1 MTSFERLPTSAPRRP
16 LASLALF
23 LVMLPPAWGESA
35 SPLDVGDRRQV
46 FIDNRFLEFS
56 RGVRLHVHPPRKTG
70 ELSIA
75 QEHPW
80 ESRRVGLYGTVL
92 KVGETYHMW
101 YESLANF
108 DRDDAGN
115 HTLKVERD
123 RSGWQR
129 FMCYARSRDGITWE
143 KPNLGLVEFEGSR
156 KNNIVAGHGAAGIE
170 KQAYGM
176 VFLDPNAPP
185 AERFR
190 LVVRLRGGGRN
201 QLNLYSAPDGI
212 HFRPT
217 YERVLSYRD
226 DRRHHL
232 DTYNII
238 FWDDRIRKYV
248 AYVRRNAPGPGQHR
262 TNARS
267 ESLRLDRFPDIED
280 SALSLSPDRLDLHH
294 FDPVSRT
301 RVPVADFYTSIV
313 VKYPWAQDAYYA
325 FPSLYYH
332 YDGRFLHEF
341 REETPHNTGA
351 NDIRFA
357 ASRDGIAWNRYDRR
371 PFVELGMDGE
381 FDTRDSY
388 MVHGVVPALNGRE
401 MYLYYSGKDML
412 HAWGWGDRRN
422 RLIREAGLAP
432 DREMAAISRLVL
444 RRDGFIS
451 VRADY
456 LGGEFTTPLLSFR
469 GSELVL
475 NVNTSAGG
483 IARVAVLDSDFRPLD
498 GYSLEDCDRIHTTNR
513 IERRVS
519 WNGKSDLSSLAGR
532 PVRLHFELRDLDLYG
547 FRFRNR

>member
-1 MTSFERLPTSAPRRP
+1 MT
-16 LASLALF
+16 
-23 LVMLPPAWGESA
+23 PPAGGGSA

-46 FIDNRFLEFS
+46 FIDHRFLES
-56 RGVRLHVHPPRKTG
+56 SQGVRLRVHPPRKTG
-70 ELSIA
+70 EFTIA

-108 DRDDAGN
+108 DRDEAGG

-123 RSGWQR
+123 RSEWR
-129 FMCYARSRDGITWE
+129 RYMCYARSRDGINWE

-185 AERFR
+185 EERFR

-201 QLNLYSAPDGI
+201 QLNVYSAPDGI

-232 DTYNII
+232 DTYNIV
-238 FWDDRIRKYV
+238 FWDDRIRRYV

-267 ESLRLDRFPDIED
+267 ESRRLDRFPDIED

-294 FDPVSRT
+294 FDPVSET

-357 ASRDGIAWNRYDRR
+357 ASRDGIAWHRYDRR

-412 HAWGWGDRRN
+412 HAWGWDDRRN
-422 RLIREAGLAP
+422 RLIRKADLAP
-432 DREMAAISRLVL
+432 DREQAAISRLVL
-444 RRDGFIS
+444 RRDGFVS

-456 LGGEFTTPLLSFR
+456 SGGEFTTPLLSFQ

-475 NVNTSAGG
+475 NLNTSAGG

-498 GYSLEDCDRIHTTNR
+498 GYSLQDCDRIHTTNR

-547 FRFRNR
+547 FQFRSP

>member
-1 MTSFERLPTSAPRRP
+1 MTTFEWLQKSELRGP
-16 LASLALF
+16 LTTLTLF
-23 LVMLPPAWGESA
+23 LLMAPPAWGESA
-35 SPLDVGDRRQV
+35 SALDIGDRRQV
-46 FIDNRFLEFS
+46 FIDHRFLES
-56 RGVRLHVHPPRKTG
+56 SQGVRLRVHPPRKTG
-70 ELSIA
+70 EMTIA

-92 KVGETYHMW
+92 KVGETHHMW

-108 DRDDAGN
+108 DRDEKGH
-115 HTLKVERD
+115 HTLMLERD
-123 RSGWQR
+123 RSDWR
-129 FMCYARSRDGITWE
+129 RYMCYARSSDGITWE
-143 KPNLGLVEFEGSR
+143 KPNLGLVEFDGSR

-185 AERFR
+185 GERFR
-190 LVVRLRGGGRN
+190 LVVRLRGNGRN
-201 QLNLYSAPDGI
+201 QLNVYSAPDGI

-248 AYVRRNAPGPGQHR
+248 AYVRRNTPGPGQHR

-267 ESLRLDRFPDIED
+267 ESHRLDLFPDVDD
-280 SALSLSPDRLDLHH
+280 SALSLSTDRLDLHH
-294 FDPVSRT
+294 PDPSSGT
-301 RVPVADFYTSIV
+301 EVPVVDFYTSIV

-332 YDGRFLHEF
+332 YDGRFLREF
-341 REETPHNTGA
+341 TEKTPHNTGA

-357 ASRDGIAWNRYDRR
+357 ASRDGIAWHRYDRR

-412 HAWGWGDRRN
+412 HAWGWTEREN
-422 RLIREAGLAP
+422 RLIRKADLAP
-432 DREMAAISRLVL
+432 TREKSAISRLVL
-444 RRDGFIS
+444 RREGFIS
-451 VRADY
+451 VQADY
-456 LGGEFTTPLLSFR
+456 SGGEFTTPLLKFQ

-475 NVNTSAGG
+475 NLNTSAAG
-483 IARVAVLDSDFRPLD
+483 IARVAILDSDFRPLE

-513 IERRVS
+513 IDRQVS
-519 WNGKSDLSSLAGR
+519 WNGESDLGSLAGR
-532 PVRLHFELRDLDLYG
+532 SVRLHFELRDLDLYAFQ
-547 FRFRNR
+547 FRRP

>member
-1 MTSFERLPTSAPRRP
+1 MTSFEGLLKSSPRGP
-16 LASLALF
+16 LAYLTLSLLMA
-23 LVMLPPAWGESA
+23 PPAWGESA
-35 SPLDVGDRRQV
+35 SALDIGDRRQV
-46 FIDNRFLEFS
+46 FIDHRFLES
-56 RGVRLHVHPPRKTG
+56 SQGVRLRVHPPRKTG
-70 ELSIA
+70 ELTIA

-108 DRDDAGN
+108 DRDEEGH
-115 HTLKVERD
+115 HTLKLERD
-123 RSGWQR
+123 RSDWR
-129 FMCYARSRDGITWE
+129 RYMCYARSRDGITWK
-143 KPNLGLVEFEGSR
+143 KPNLGLVEFDGSR

-185 AERFR
+185 EQRFR
-190 LVVRLRGGGRN
+190 LVVRLRGNGRN
-201 QLNLYSAPDGI
+201 QLNVYSAPDGI

-267 ESLRLDRFPDIED
+267 ESHRLDLFPDVDD
-280 SALSLSPDRLDLHH
+280 SALSLSTDRLDLHH
-294 FDPVSRT
+294 LDPSSRT
-301 RVPVADFYTSIV
+301 EVPVVDFYTSIV

-332 YDGRFLHEF
+332 YEGRFLREF

-357 ASRDGIAWNRYDRR
+357 ASRDGITWHRYDRR

-412 HAWGWGDRRN
+412 HAWGWTERGN
-422 RLIREAGLAP
+422 RLIREADLAP
-432 DREMAAISRLVL
+432 TREKSAISRLVL
-444 RRDGFIS
+444 RRDGLIS

-456 LGGEFTTPLLSFR
+456 SGGEFTTPFLKFH

-475 NVNTSAGG
+475 NLNTSAAG
-483 IARVAVLDSDFRPLD
+483 IARVAILDSDFRPLD

-513 IERRVS
+513 IDRRVS
-519 WNGKSDLSSLAGR
+519 WNGISDVSSLAGR
-532 PVRLHFELRDLDLYG
+532 PVRLHFQLRDLDLYG
-547 FRFRNR
+547 FQFRNP

>member
-1 MTSFERLPTSAPRRP
+1 MTSFEGLLKSSPRG
-16 LASLALF
+16 SLAYLT
-23 LVMLPPAWGESA
+23 LSLLMAPPAWGESA
-35 SPLDVGDRRQV
+35 SALDIGDRRQV
-46 FIDNRFLEFS
+46 FIDHRFLES
-56 RGVRLHVHPPRKTG
+56 SQGVRLRVHPPRKTG
-70 ELSIA
+70 EMTIA

-101 YESLANF
+101 YESLSNF
-108 DRDDAGN
+108 DRDEAGH
-115 HTLKVERD
+115 HTLKLERD
-123 RSGWQR
+123 RSDWR
-129 FMCYARSRDGITWE
+129 RYMCYARSRDGITWK
-143 KPNLGLVEFEGSR
+143 KPNLGLVEFDGSR

-185 AERFR
+185 EQRFR
-190 LVVRLRGGGRN
+190 LVVRLRGNGRN
-201 QLNLYSAPDGI
+201 QLNVYSAPDGI

-267 ESLRLDRFPDIED
+267 ESHRLDLFPDVDD
-280 SALSLSPDRLDLHH
+280 SAVSLSTDRLDLHH
-294 FDPVSRT
+294 PDPSSRT
-301 RVPVADFYTSIV
+301 EVPVVDFYTSIV

-332 YDGRFLHEF
+332 YDGRFLREF

-357 ASRDGIAWNRYDRR
+357 ASRDGITWHRYDRR

-412 HAWGWGDRRN
+412 HAWGWTERGN
-422 RLIREAGLAP
+422 RLIRKADLAP
-432 DREMAAISRLVL
+432 TREKSAISRLVL
-444 RRDGFIS
+444 RRDGLIS

-456 LGGEFTTPLLSFR
+456 SGGEFTTPLLKFH

-475 NVNTSAGG
+475 NLNTSAAG
-483 IARVAVLDSDFRPLD
+483 IARVAILDSDFRPLD

-513 IERRVS
+513 IDRRVS
-519 WNGKSDLSSLAGR
+519 WNGKSDLSSLPGR

-547 FRFRNR
+547 FQFRNP

>member
-1 MTSFERLPTSAPRRP
+1 MTSFEGLLKSSPRGP
-16 LASLALF
+16 LAYLTLSLFMA
-23 LVMLPPAWGESA
+23 PPAWGGSA
-35 SPLDVGDRRQV
+35 SALDIGDRRQV
-46 FIDNRFLEFS
+46 FIDHRFLES
-56 RGVRLHVHPPRKTG
+56 SQGVRLRVHPPRKTG
-70 ELSIA
+70 ELTIA

-101 YESLANF
+101 YESLSNF
-108 DRDDAGN
+108 DRDEAGH
-115 HTLKVERD
+115 HTLKLERD
-123 RSGWQR
+123 RNDWR
-129 FMCYARSRDGITWE
+129 RYMCYARSRDGITWE
-143 KPNLGLVEFEGSR
+143 KPNLGLVEFDGSR
-156 KNNIVAGHGAAGIE
+156 KNNIVAGHGAAGVE

-185 AERFR
+185 EERFR
-190 LVVRLRGGGRN
+190 LVVRLRGDGRN
-201 QLNLYSAPDGI
+201 QLNVYSAPDGI

-267 ESLRLDRFPDIED
+267 ESHRLDLFPDVDD
-280 SALSLSPDRLDLHH
+280 SAVSLSTDRLDLHH
-294 FDPVSRT
+294 PDPSSRT
-301 RVPVADFYTSIV
+301 GVPVVDFYTSIV

-332 YDGRFLHEF
+332 YDGRFLREF
-341 REETPHNTGA
+341 RAETPHNTGA

-357 ASRDGIAWNRYDRR
+357 ASRDGITWHRYDRR

-388 MVHGVVPALNGRE
+388 MVHGVVPALNGSE

-412 HAWGWGDRRN
+412 HAWGWTERRN
-422 RLIREAGLAP
+422 RLIRKADLAP
-432 DREMAAISRLVL
+432 TREKSAISRLVL
-444 RRDGFIS
+444 RREGFIS
-451 VRADY
+451 VQADY
-456 LGGEFTTPLLSFR
+456 SGGEFTTPLLKFH

-475 NVNTSAGG
+475 NLNTSAAG
-483 IARVAVLDSDFRPLD
+483 IARVAILDSDFRRLD

-513 IERRVS
+513 IDRRVS
-519 WNGKSDLSSLAGR
+519 WNGKSDVGPLAGR
-532 PVRLHFELRDLDLYG
+532 PVRLHFQLRDLDLYG
-547 FRFRNR
+547 FQFRNP

>member
-1 MTSFERLPTSAPRRP
+1 MTTLEWLLKSEFRSP
-16 LASLALF
+16 LAVLALSLF
-23 LVMLPPAWGESA
+23 MAPPAWGESPSA
-35 SPLDVGDRRQV
+35 LDVGDRRQV
-46 FIDNRFLEFS
+46 FIDHRFLES
-56 RGVRLHVHPPRKTG
+56 SQGVRLRVHPPRKTG
-70 ELSIA
+70 EMTIA

-108 DRDDAGN
+108 DRDEEGH
-115 HTLKVERD
+115 HTLKLERD
-123 RSGWQR
+123 RSDWR
-129 FMCYARSRDGITWE
+129 RYMCYARSRDGMTWE
-143 KPNLGLVEFEGSR
+143 KPNLGLVEFDGSR

-185 AERFR
+185 GERFR
-190 LVVRLRGGGRN
+190 LVVRLRGNGRN
-201 QLNLYSAPDGI
+201 QLNVYSAPDGI

-232 DTYNII
+232 DTYNLI

-248 AYVRRNAPGPGQHR
+248 AYVRRNAPGTGQHR

-267 ESLRLDRFPDIED
+267 ESHRLDLFPDVDD
-280 SALSLSPDRLDLHH
+280 SAVSLATDRLDLHH
-294 FDPVSRT
+294 SGPSSKAE
-301 RVPVADFYTSIV
+301 VPVVDFYTSIV

-332 YDGRFLHEF
+332 YDGRFLREF
-341 REETPHNTGA
+341 KEETPHNTGA

-357 ASRDGIAWNRYDRR
+357 ASRDGISWHRYDRR

-412 HAWGWGDRRN
+412 HAWGWTTREN
-422 RLIREAGLAP
+422 RLIRKAGLAP
-432 DREMAAISRLVL
+432 THERAAISRLVL
-444 RRDGFIS
+444 RREGFIS
-451 VRADY
+451 VQAGY
-456 LGGEFTTPLLSFR
+456 SGGEFTTPLLKFQ

-475 NVNTSAGG
+475 NLNTSAAG
-483 IARVAVLDSDFRPLD
+483 IARVAILDSDFRPLD
-498 GYSLEDCDRIHTTNR
+498 GYSLQDCDRIHTTNT
-513 IERRVS
+513 IDRRVS
-519 WNGKSDLSSLAGR
+519 WNGESDLVSLAGR

-547 FRFRNR
+547 FQFRRP

>member
-1 MTSFERLPTSAPRRP
+1 MTTFEWLQKSELRGP
-16 LASLALF
+16 LATLTLF
-23 LVMLPPAWGESA
+23 LLMAPPAWGESA
-35 SPLDVGDRRQV
+35 SALDIGDRRQV
-46 FIDNRFLEFS
+46 FIDHRFLES
-56 RGVRLHVHPPRKTG
+56 SQGVRLRVHPPRKTG
-70 ELSIA
+70 EMTIA

-108 DRDDAGN
+108 DRDEKGH
-115 HTLKVERD
+115 HTLKLERD
-123 RSGWQR
+123 RSDWR
-129 FMCYARSRDGITWE
+129 RYMCYARSSDGITWE
-143 KPNLGLVEFEGSR
+143 KPNLGLVVFDGSR

-185 AERFR
+185 GERFR
-190 LVVRLRGGGRN
+190 LVVRLRGDGRN
-201 QLNLYSAPDGI
+201 QLNVYSAPDGI

-248 AYVRRNAPGPGQHR
+248 AYVRRNTPGSRQHR

-267 ESLRLDRFPDIED
+267 ESHRLDLFPDVDD
-280 SALSLSPDRLDLHH
+280 SALSLSTDRLDLHH
-294 FDPVSRT
+294 PDPSSRT
-301 RVPVADFYTSIV
+301 EVPVVDFYTSIV

-332 YDGRFLHEF
+332 YDGRFLREF
-341 REETPHNTGA
+341 REETPHNIGA

-357 ASRDGIAWNRYDRR
+357 ASRNGITWHRYDRR

-412 HAWGWGDRRN
+412 HAWGWTDRGN
-422 RLIREAGLAP
+422 RLIRKADLAP
-432 DREMAAISRLVL
+432 TREKSAISRLVL
-444 RRDGFIS
+444 RREGFIS
-451 VRADY
+451 VQADY
-456 LGGEFTTPLLSFR
+456 SAGDFTTPLLKFQ

-475 NVNTSAGG
+475 NLNTSAAG
-483 IARVAVLDSDFRPLD
+483 IARVAILDSDFRPLE

-513 IERRVS
+513 IDRQVS
-519 WNGKSDLSSLAGR
+519 WNGESDLGSLAGR
-532 PVRLHFELRDLDLYG
+532 SVRLHFELRDLDLYAFQ
-547 FRFRNR
+547 FRRP